1 MVVLPLATSVSKK
14 REVIMKISINKSAI
28 RVLSI
33 ALALVM
39 LVGTLFT
46 ANITIDVSAETPN
59 VVYWDGTTDT
69 SLGGSG
75 TADDPYLITNAAELA
90 ALAQGKV
97 SNTAHYKVSG
107 VSAFYLVPAD
117 FKEILDSFSTVNE
130 IASLLSSSDITAW
143 GCSATFQ
150 GVLDGNGATIY
161 GMAVKGNVSNGG
173 LFASAKGATIKNLG
187 IEKSYVSTTN
197 NAGAFFGQG
206 NWGRDDTS
214 TYSPT
219 VTISSCVVKD
229 CYIEATNSRGGLMG
243 NAGYSGLVINNCLV
257 ADNFVGKAGTAD
269 GYPAFVAGSD
279 TNIGGT
285 INVPTVVSNSI
296 GIGIIPKAG
305 DVNGASHKEVINC
318 YSTHS
323 MSYSVSN
330 VQLTSNLSAAS
341 LRGFSAKNIVSTL
354 NWATDTQN
362 GEGYWHVIA
371 NDYPTPLKPE
381 GWQDIVV
388 HPVWNGTAADSFA
401 GGSGTEKDPYI
412 IETAEQLY
420 KMVRDGGKLSNGV
433 AAYYKVGS
441 GVTDLYLNN
450 VQGGNLETLKSLVSA
465 GTAKNWTKDF
475 DVSTYKSDSNGD
487 GLWDE
492 YGAFTGSFD
501 GNGVTIHGLYSTNK
515 DVTTTWMAWG
525 VGFVPALKYDAVIKN
540 VNFDKAY
547 VENVSAG
554 HAGVITCSVG
564 IDESEGAFNNVTAKG
579 NAATTTN
586 ATIANVSVR
595 NVYMPQ
601 GSGWN
606 GAGDDGVA
614 KVSKAGFVSVHSY
627 PKRLIFINCLYDGIG
642 SEITLGS
649 AESVDYRAG
658 IYMSQNTAS
667 TVSMIN
673 CVSIGLQPL
682 TCSNQESKGKIVKS
696 YTTDTTITNNNNV
709 DIASGK
715 LYQIGEYDS
724 ESDLPLLNWGI
735 WSLETVEN
743 GRIIPMPGVTNSNIT
758 GYSSIKDMVL
768 EQVGGAGLYSYN
780 GANSKGTYGHF
791 DKLTGSGTEQDPYL
805 ISTPLEL
812 ATAIATGGKNVT
824 QKLYYKLTNDINL
837 GSLGWIDTE
846 TVTRE
851 SEGFDEYRYTPFE
864 GVLDGDGYAIYELN
878 ASSVNSGA
886 LIPVL
891 NGGTVKNLHL
901 YNSSAN
907 TAIFATGNGNVE
919 NCSATNCC
927 VLSNNE
933 ALVSG
938 SVTAKNSLFDGT
950 YYLDNGSTG
959 TPTLDGITWYGIAGK
974 KPQLVNRAIS
984 LPYAD
989 VDGDGVG
996 DSYGATDL
1004 VALKNRLLKKQ
1015 DYQYAYAD
1023 VNGDGK
1029 VNSADLVALVR
1040 ATANDY
1046 NDIKDGFWRNL
1057 ELNNFKIY
1065 YGENDNYDAAR
1076 KLELYLE
1083 AAVPGID
1090 IQKVVS
1096 ADNTVTGA
1104 NVDKN
1109 AVYVH
1114 ANDTVGA
1121 PSGSLEIIVGNIA
1134 NSAAYAQNTKATAD
1148 NSYAITYDKNNG
1160 ILWLQGENFT
1170 AVEQAVLDFISKSN
1184 VKTSTVYTVDSA
1196 VLEPEKRPVTI
1207 DGTTYYYAWGDEF
1220 SSEELM
1226 EDTWL
1231 HDQMGSETAYEK
1243 GNVEGKYANSETAF
1257 NKDLNKL
1264 YVLEDGKLVIKRGAY
1279 DESDSKLGI
1288 PRLDLPDFGDAEYVY
1303 NELENKVDKNDKY
1316 VLAGSILTEKSML
1329 VKQGYFEFKAALPS
1343 DGHAFMSWWMMGA
1356 PTGGNNN
1363 AYSESLYGKVYK
1375 LNPHFNGTNQMDSQN
1390 AKSTYKYQL
1399 PNSYFEIDIIE
1410 LLQDITR
1417 FNSDTT
1423 RKNHM
1428 TGIYDYNMELNMHKY
1443 VDTGVNSS
1451 NGYKYSVLDW
1461 STGEPQK
1468 KTFTLL
1474 EGSKYLS
1481 SNYKTVDSLTVDV
1494 SGSDNLKDGILSSNV
1509 KNHDFGV
1516 QSDYSYNAT
1525 SQQKLTAMRRYG
1537 FEWEVVSDA
1546 NGVGTS
1552 ATYSLYVWDPDGDG
1566 ESGTND
1572 YTKHTFTCD
1581 KTTSTITYNEA
1592 KDSYTIRGQE
1602 YYIDLYYLNQLIPDC
1617 EVSNQYMH
1625 FIIDNMYYAA
1635 NQYNG
1640 GQNFTDL
1647 LTYDNND
1654 KTTLD
1659 IDYVRVYQQDGKRD
1673 IITPETEAFNNGN
1686 HFGY

>member
-14 REVIMKISINKSAI
+14 REVIMKISINKSAK

-90 ALAQGKV
+90 ALSQGKV

-187 IEKSYVSTTN
+187 IEKSYISTTN

-206 NWGRDDTS
+206 SWGRDDTS

-219 VTISSCVVKD
+219 ITINGCVVKD
-229 CYIEATNSRGGLMG
+229 CYIESTNERGGLMG

-305 DVNGASHKEVINC
+305 QVDKASHKEVINC
-318 YSTHS
+318 YSSHS
-323 MSYSVSN
+323 MQYNVSN

-341 LRGFSAKNIVSTL
+341 LQGITAKNTAAAL
-354 NWATDTQN
+354 NWANNTQN

-381 GWQDIVV
+381 GWQDIIV

-465 GTAKNWTKDF
+465 GTAKNWSKDF
-475 DVSTYKSDSNGD
+475 DNTTYRTEDTNAD
-487 GLWDE
+487 GVLPAQ
-492 YGAFTGSFD
+492 AFTGCFD
-501 GNGVTIHGLYSTNK
+501 GNGVTIHGLYSAVNNNYS
-515 DVTTTWMAWG
+515 WG
-525 VGFVPALKYDAVIKN
+525 AYPLGFVPAMLDNAIIKN
-540 VNFDKAY
+540 VTFDCSY
-547 VENVSAG
+547 VYNANSYYA
-554 HAGVITCSVG
+554 AVITT
-564 IDESEGAFNNVTAKG
+564 NVYTEEPDCDV
-579 NAATTTN
+579 N
-586 ATIANVSVR
+586 IVLYNVAVR
-595 NVYMPQ
+595 NAHIETAYNCTDSYF
-601 GSGWN
+601 GSV
-606 GAGDDGVA
+606 AGLVA
-614 KVSKAGFVSVHSY
+614 SHGNPDRMS
-627 PKRLIFINCLYDGIG
+627 IINCLFDGET
-642 SEITLGS
+642 SNL
-649 AESVDYRAG
+649 AANNFANDMRAG
-658 IYMSQNTAS
+658 IVSGSTDLAHYYML
-667 TVSMIN
+667 N
-673 CVSIGLQPL
+673 CVSLGYPLVPQPTGITMNNYANNMSNCFDDCYQTVSDTHSIGVNFV
-682 TCSNQESKGKIVKS
+682 TETNI
-696 YTTDTTITNNNNV
+696 YTK
-709 DIASGK
+709 DI
-715 LYQIGEYDS
+715 
-724 ESDLPLLNWGI
+724 LPLLNWGI
-735 WSLETVEN
+735 WSLKTVEN
-743 GRIIPMPGVTNSNIT
+743 NRVIPMPGVTGSNIV

-768 EQVGGAGLYSYN
+768 EQVGGAGLHSYN
-780 GANSKGTYGHF
+780 GANPKGTYGHY
-791 DKLTGSGTEQDPYL
+791 DELVGSGTETDPYL
-805 ISTPLEL
+805 ITNALQL
-812 ATAIATGGKNVT
+812 ANAIATGGFNVN

-837 GSLGWIDTE
+837 GSLKWIDTI
-846 TVTRE
+846 TKTRE
-851 SEGFDEYRYTPFE
+851 SEGFDEYKYVPFE
-864 GVLDGDGYAIYELN
+864 GVLDGNGYTIYELN
-878 ASSVNSGA
+878 ATDADSAA

-891 NGGTVKNLHL
+891 NGGTVKNLHIR
-901 YNSSAN
+901 NSAAK
-907 TAIFATGNGNVE
+907 TAIFGVGTGTIE
-919 NCSATNCC
+919 NCSAVDCHIPGNTGM
-927 VLSNNE
+927 
-933 ALVSG
+933 LVSG
-938 SVTAKNSLFDGT
+938 GAKANNCQFDDI
-950 YYLDNGSTG
+950 YYLSDGAQG
-959 TPTLDGITWYGIAGK
+959 TPVVDGITWYGIAGK

-1096 ADNTVTGA
+1096 ANKTVTGT
-1104 NVDKN
+1104 NVDKS

-1184 VKTSTVYTVDSA
+1184 AKTSTVYTVDSA

-1279 DESDSKLGI
+1279 DASDSKLGI

-1363 AYSESLYGKVYK
+1363 AYTESLYSKVYK

-1399 PNSYFEIDIIE
+1399 PNSYFEIDMIE

-1443 VDTGVNSS
+1443 VDTGANSS

-1481 SNYKTVDSLTVDV
+1481 SNYKTVDSLTVD
-1494 SGSDNLKDGILSSNV
+1494 GSDNLKDGILSSNV
-1509 KNHDFGV
+1509 QNHNFGV

-1592 KDSYTIRGQE
+1592 KDSHEIRGQE

-1640 GQNFTDL
+1640 NQNFTDL
-1647 LTYDNND
+1647 LTYDDND